1 AICSVDWLRTW
12 PAVRGAGGASHI
24 SCDGA
29 AGRIG
34 QDRAGPEL
42 VDGQAHELDSGARL
56 RTDAKARDSTILV
69 ALVARS
75 KTGEIDLVEH
85 DDLRRASADLAQHAV
100 HLFDLLV
107 LRGTGRVHYM
117 QEQIGLHRLLQRS
130 AKRRDQCRRKLADKT
145 HGVSENHL
153 APSWRVAPVPPTHAA
168 PRQLN

>member
-1 AICSVDWLRTW
+1 MITSTTSSQAPPGKPLPPDSPGRRPPPRPPNRPDSLCRKRLQISSRSGGPSPRRPQFGSFNAICSVDWLRTW

-69 ALVARS
+69 AVVARS
-75 KTGEIDLVEH
+75 ETGEIDFVEH
-85 DDLRRASADLAQHAV
+85 D
-100 HLFDLLV
+100 
-107 LRGTGRVHYM
+107 
-117 QEQIGLHRLLQRS
+117 
-130 AKRRDQCRRKLADKT
+130 
-145 HGVSENHL
+145 
-153 APSWRVAPVPPTHAA
+153 
-168 PRQLN
+168 